1 MESQDILNVF
11 LILGFLIITA
21 CFVFAT
27 FYFVQALKSIT
38 NLADDLDGV
47 TQSIKDKVALK
58 TLAAIPALLI
68 ALVSKVIKKRRG

>member
-27 FYFVQALKSIT
+27 FYFIQALKSVT
-38 NLADDLDGV
+38 NLADDLDDL
-47 TQSIKDKVALK
+47 TQNIKSKIQLKALS
-58 TLAAIPALLI
+58 AIPALLI